1 MNRAPNYILAI
12 LLTSMF
18 VAACGSSR
26 EITHDASDVLGQ
38 IQESYRATSDL
49 AMKGTMK
56 VSDVPAT
63 IWFETLVKGYDSL
76 KMVMTG
82 PFGINIGALSS
93 TPKHFTFLELFQNN
107 VAYEGTPNRETFTR
121 SMQLGLGYREIVAL
135 MRCEVPHIPSAT
147 ELRNGKTTVENAGD
161 EIRYIVPQGA
171 VTESFTVDPE
181 KLVITRYELRRKV
194 DGREITELE
203 VTYDNFF
210 LKVGKRV
217 FPEKATAVLNDGQ
230 QTLRITLDK
239 IKDEIENEQNLTLNI
254 PAGMERKTL

>member
-1 MNRAPNYILAI
+1 MNRASNYILAI
-12 LLTSMF
+12 LLSSVF
-18 VAACGSSR
+18 LGACGSSR
-26 EITHDASDVLGQ
+26 EMTYDASDVLGQ
-38 IQESYRATSDL
+38 IEKSYRATADL

-93 TPKHFTFLELFQNN
+93 TPTQFTFLELFQNN
-107 VAYEGTPNRETFTR
+107 VAYQGTPNRETFAK

-135 MRCEVPHIPSAT
+135 MRCEVPHIPTNA
-147 ELRNGKTTVENAGD
+147 ELKNGKMTIEKEDG
-161 EIRYIVPQGA
+161 EIRYIVPQGS
-171 VTESFTVDPE
+171 VTESFSVDPE

-194 DGREITELE
+194 GGEEITELE

-210 LKVGKRV
+210 LKAGSRT
-217 FPEKATAVLNDGQ
+217 FPEKATAVLNNGQ